1 MVSNAKLGYY
11 AILHDQATPENAE
24 CPLHGADMGTMVRV
38 SKLSDGVFSYL
49 KPVCESDVGNTLLPH
64 RGIKRDFRGGDGFQ
78 AHGFLP
84 SFHRTGKGQLFTQ
97 TVVRSKRRNKDI
109 FCHTQRLSPCRS
121 ARKRFIHVWERY
133 PKTAAFFSVQ
143 NAGIDVLHTNH
154 QSFPSMSNCLSRAF
168 SRPVRISPCGTKVKR
183 DPTITFWWLPL
194 PALESTEKAKP
205 LVRAYRRVRRM
216 NSLPFTAILSH
227 LRVRFVKGVP
237 AQNGRRFLR

>member
-1 MVSNAKLGYY
+1 MVSNAKLDYC
-11 AILHDQATPENAE
+11 AILHYQATPENAE

-64 RGIKRDFRGGDGFQ
+64 RGIKRDFRGGRWV
-78 AHGFLP
+78 P
-84 SFHRTGKGQLFTQ
+84 SARIPALVSPDWKGQLFTQ

-109 FCHTQRLSPCRS
+109 FCHTQRLPVSLR
-121 ARKRFIHVWERY
+121 RKRFIHVWERY

-168 SRPVRISPCGTKVKR
+168 SRPVLISPCGTKVKR
-183 DPTITFWWLPL
+183 DPAITFWWLPL

-216 NSLPFTAILSH
+216 NSLPFTAILPH
-227 LRVRFVKGVP
+227 PRVRLVKGMP
-237 AQNGRRFLR
+237 AQNGRRFRR